1 MSELLREDA
10 DNRRR
15 ALEIGSFIV
24 EAPAGAGKTELLT
37 QRYLRLLAIVEEPEE
52 IIAITFT
59 NKAAGEMRSRIAE
72 SLELARG
79 GVLPDQP
86 HKRVTFALATAALAR
101 ARELGWQI
109 ETQPGRL
116 RLTTIDALCAG
127 LARQMPLLSR
137 FGAQPAVAEEAGRH
151 YEEAAR
157 RALDH
162 LEARGDDERE
172 HAEAVATAL
181 AHLDNDVARLA
192 RLLAGMLARR
202 EQWRVIA
209 ELDDPESAIGEAL
222 HEMIE
227 EELALIA
234 DVLDEVWQSQWMPLA
249 RFAAANLET
258 ANWTNPLADW
268 NRPLDTL
275 PEELPR
281 WRALAELLLTQKDEP
296 RKTVT
301 VKNGFPAGKEF
312 KAQKDAMLA
321 GLATLDAEA
330 LAALRRMRELPAPD
344 HGHDA
349 VVRALARLMKLAA
362 AELWLVFRE
371 AGEVDFG
378 ELAARAIAAL
388 GDEMDPTE
396 LGLRLDY
403 RIRHLLVDEFQDT
416 SPTQIE
422 LLQRLTAG
430 WSGGQGAGD
439 GRTLFAVG
447 DPMQS
452 IYRFRKA
459 DVGLFLRVAQS
470 GIGALRL
477 TPLRLSRNNRS
488 CPQVVDWIN
497 ACFPAVFPMADDPLR
512 GEIRYREFVATREAA
527 AQGGV
532 LVHPVL
538 AEKGDSAAA
547 ARAEALQVIALIEA
561 EWWADPA
568 RSIAVLVRARDHLS
582 ALVAAIRRHGAGWR
596 FSAVEIEPLAGRQA
610 VQDLISLTHALHHR
624 ADRLHWLAILR
635 APWCGLRLAD
645 LHALA
650 ADDRQSTVWS
660 LMNDSI
666 RIARLSVDGRKR
678 LLHVR
683 EVLAEALAGQGRQRR
698 RRWIE
703 DAWRKLGG
711 PACLGSAND
720 AADAQAF
727 FDRLDALDA
736 TGRFVLDSLE
746 DDMARLYAAPDA
758 QADGRLQLMTIHK
771 AKGLEFD
778 TVILPG
784 LHREPSGRDTPL
796 LAWDSFP
803 LASGERLVAAPVN
816 PRRGNNTGEPTAYDF
831 LQRMEKERSGN
842 EEARV
847 LYVAA
852 TRAVRRLHLVGVALC
867 DEEGALL
874 APRAAS
880 PLGRLW
886 PALEAEFQQAARHDF
901 VGPASAG
908 RGDGQEN
915 VGPASAGRGDGQE
928 NVGPASAGRGDGQ
941 ENVGPASAG
950 RGEDGGD
957 GGLKS
962 ALQSALRSALGSA
975 LRPVPRSALEEGL
988 AYFVPQLL
996 RLARPSIPS
1005 AWQAPA
1011 MIDTAPQVR
1020 DDTVDPLAAA
1030 VGTLTHAVLELVAAD
1045 PEAWPVERASAA
1057 QPGFERWLASRGW
1070 PPAAARAGAERVA
1083 RMLATALA
1091 SADGEWVLR
1100 RRQTTAAEL
1109 ALTRVGA
1116 GGTAETRVVDCSF
1129 VENGVRWIIDYKT
1142 VDLGERADPAGLRA
1156 HAGRY
1161 RPQLESYAALFAAEG
1176 LPQRLAVFYVAHGIL
1191 ATLDYN
1197 PPLD

>member
-1 MSELLREDA
+1 MNLLREDE

-15 ALEIGSFIV
+15 ALELASFIV

-37 QRYLRLLAIVEEPEE
+37 QRYLRLLACVEEPEE

-72 SLELARG
+72 SLELARA
-79 GVLPDQP
+79 GVPPELA
-86 HKRVTFALATAALAR
+86 HKRITFDLAR
-101 ARELGWQI
+101 AALSRSQELGWQI

-116 RLTTIDALCAG
+116 RLTTIDALCAS

-137 FGAQPAVAEEAGRH
+137 FGAQPAVAEDAKRH

-162 LEARGDDERE
+162 LEGRGEDERE

-192 RLLAGMLARR
+192 RLLAAMLARR
-202 EQWRVIA
+202 EQWREIA
-209 ELDDPESAIGEAL
+209 ELDDPEAAIGEAL
-222 HEMIE
+222 HEMVA
-227 EELALIA
+227 EELAQVA
-234 DVLDEVWQSQWMPLA
+234 AVLDDTWQAQWMPLA
-249 RFAAANLET
+249 RFAATNLDS

-268 NRPLDTL
+268 AQALPAE

-281 WRALAELLLTQKDEP
+281 WRALAEFLLTQKDEP

-301 VKNGFPAGKEF
+301 IKNGFPAGKEF
-312 KAQKDAMLA
+312 KPQKDAML
-321 GLATLDAEA
+321 ER
-330 LAALRRMRELPAPD
+330 LAALDAVAITALRRLRELPAPD
-344 HGHDA
+344 HGHDD
-349 VVRALARLMKLAA
+349 VVRALAQLMKLAA

-422 LLQRLTAG
+422 LLERLTAG
-430 WSGGQGAGD
+430 WQHGD

-459 DVGLFLRVAQS
+459 DVGLFLRVAER

-497 ACFPAVFPMADDPLR
+497 ACFPAVFPAADDPLR
-512 GEIRYREFVATREAA
+512 GEIRYREFVATREPAE
-527 AQGGV
+527 QGGV
-532 LVHPVL
+532 QFHAVL
-538 AEKGDSAAA
+538 AERDEAG
-547 ARAEALQVIALIEA
+547 RAEAQQIIALIEA
-561 EWWADPA
+561 EWRADPA
-568 RSIAVLVRARDHLS
+568 RNIAVLVRARDHLS
-582 ALVAAIRRHGAGWR
+582 ALVAAIRRHAAGWR
-596 FSAVEIEPLAGRQA
+596 FSAVEIEPLVGRQA
-610 VQDLISLTHALHHR
+610 VQDLISLTRALHHR
-624 ADRLHWLAILR
+624 GDRLHWLAILR
-635 APWCGLRLAD
+635 APWCGLQLAD

-650 ADDRQSTVWS
+650 ADDQQSTIWT
-660 LMNDSI
+660 LMHDA
-666 RIARLSVDGRKR
+666 ARLERLSADGRQR
-678 LLHVR
+678 LLHLR
-683 EVLAEALAGQGRQRR
+683 AVLAEALAGQGRQRR
-698 RRWIE
+698 RRMVE
-703 DAWRKLGG
+703 DAWKKLGG
-711 PACLGSAND
+711 PRCLAGAND

-727 FDRLDALDA
+727 FKRLDALDA
-736 TGRFVLDSLE
+736 AGRFMLDSL
-746 DDMARLYAAPDA
+746 DGDMARLYAAPDA

-784 LHREPSGRDTPL
+784 LDRETVGRDMPL

-803 LASGERLVAAPVN
+803 LAGGERLIAAPVN
-816 PRRGNNTGEPTAYDF
+816 PRRGKKTGEPTAYDF
-831 LQRMEKERSGN
+831 LLRMERERSRN
-842 EEARV
+842 EDARV

-852 TRAVRRLHLVGVALC
+852 TRAVRRLHLVGVLRC
-867 DEEGALL
+867 DEDGALL

-886 PALEAEFQQAARHDF
+886 PVLNEHDAL

-908 RGDGQEN
+908 QD
-915 VGPASAGRGDGQE
+915 AD
-928 NVGPASAGRGDGQ
+928 
-941 ENVGPASAG
+941 
-950 RGEDGGD
+950 DGGVDGVDGED

-962 ALQSALRSALGSA
+962 ALQSVPLPALHD
-975 LRPVPRSALEEGL
+975 EL
-988 AYFVPQLL
+988 ANFVPQLL
-996 RLARPSIPS
+996 RLAAPAIPP

-1011 MIDTAPQVR
+1011 MGFAAPPPR
-1020 DDTVDPLAAA
+1020 DEAADALAAA

-1045 PEAWPVERASAA
+1045 PEAWPPQRVGER
-1057 QPGFERWLASRGW
+1057 QPGFERWLAGRGW
-1070 PPAAARAGAERVA
+1070 SVAEARDGAARVA
-1083 RMLATALA
+1083 RMLATTLA
-1091 SADGEWVLR
+1091 SAGGQWVLR
-1100 RRQTTAAEL
+1100 RRADAAAEL
-1109 ALTRVGA
+1109 ALTRVETPDAGVGGA
-1116 GGTAETRVVDCSF
+1116 PVTRVVDRSF
-1129 VENGVRWIIDYKT
+1129 VEDGVRWIIDYKT
-1142 VDLGERADPAGLRA
+1142 ADLGQEADAERLRK
-1156 HAGRY
+1156 HAERY
-1161 RPQLESYAALFAAEG
+1161 RTQLEAYAALFADEA
-1176 LPQRLAVFYVAHGIL
+1176 LPRRLAVFYAAHGIL
-1191 ATLDYN
+1191 ASLEYN
-1197 PPLD
+1197 PHID

>member
-1 MSELLREDA
+1 MSDLLREDEA
-10 DNRRR
+10 NRRR
-15 ALEIGSFIV
+15 ALELDSFIV

-37 QRYLRLLAIVEEPEE
+37 QRYLRLLATVDEPEE

-59 NKAAGEMRSRIAE
+59 NKAAGEMRQRIAD
-72 SLELARG
+72 SLVLARQAG
-79 GVLPDQP
+79 MPEAA
-86 HKRVTFALATAALAR
+86 HKRVTCELARAALAR
-101 ARELGWQI
+101 SGELGWQI

-137 FGAQPAVAEEAGRH
+137 FGAQPAVAEDAKRH

-157 RALDH
+157 RALEH
-162 LEARGDDERE
+162 LEAKGERGDDERD

-192 RLLAGMLARR
+192 RLLAEMLARR
-202 EQWRVIA
+202 EQWREIA

-222 HEMIE
+222 HEMVE

-234 DVLDEVWQSQWMPLA
+234 DVLDDVWQAQWMPLA
-249 RFAAANLET
+249 RFAATNLES
-258 ANWTNPLADW
+258 AIWTNPLADW
-268 NRPLDTL
+268 TEALQAE

-281 WRALAELLLTQKDEP
+281 WRALAEFLLTQKDEP

-301 VKNGFPAGKEF
+301 VKNGFPAGKGF

-330 LAALRRMRELPAPD
+330 ITALRRLRELPAPD
-344 HGHDA
+344 HSNDA
-349 VVRALARLMKLAA
+349 LVRALTRLMKLAA
-362 AELWLVFRE
+362 AELWLVFHE

-388 GDEMDPTE
+388 GDELDPSE

-416 SPTQIE
+416 SPAQIE
-422 LLQRLTAG
+422 LLERLTAG
-430 WSGGQGAGD
+430 WQLDD

-459 DVGLFLRVAQS
+459 DVGLFLRVAER

-497 ACFPAVFPMADDPLR
+497 ACFPAVFPAADDPLR
-512 GEIRYREFVATREAA
+512 GEIRYREFVATRDALQQA
-527 AQGGV
+527 GV
-532 LVHPVL
+532 MIHPVL
-538 AEKGDSAAA
+538 AEKGEAAA
-547 ARAEALQVIALIEA
+547 GARAEAKKIIELIEV
-561 EWWADPA
+561 EWREDPT
-568 RSIAVLVRARDHLS
+568 RKLAVLVRARDHLA
-582 ALVAAIRRHGAGWR
+582 ALVAAIRRHGAAWR

-610 VQDLISLTHALHHR
+610 VQDLISLTRALHHR
-624 ADRLHWLAILR
+624 ADRVHWLAVLR
-635 APWCGLRLAD
+635 APWCGLTLAD

-650 ADDRQSTVWS
+650 GDDHDATIWV
-660 LMNDSI
+660 LMNDAA
-666 RIARLSVDGRKR
+666 RIERLSADGRQR
-678 LLHVR
+678 LAHVR

-698 RRWIE
+698 RRWVE

-711 PACLGSAND
+711 PACLGGASE
-720 AADAQAF
+720 AADVQAYF
-727 FDRLDALDA
+727 NRLDALDA
-736 TGRFVLDSLE
+736 AGRFVLDSLE
-746 DDMARLYAAPDA
+746 DDMGRLYAAPDT

-784 LHREPSGRDTPL
+784 LHREAAGRDMPL

-803 LASGERLVAAPVN
+803 LASGERLIAAPVN
-816 PRRGNNTGEPTAYDF
+816 PRRGRTAGESTAYDF
-831 LQRMEKERSGN
+831 LQRMEKERSRN

-852 TRAVRRLHLVGVALC
+852 TRAVSRLHLVAVAQR
-867 DEEGALL
+867 DEDGALA

-880 PLGRLW
+880 PLARLW
-886 PALEAEFQQAARHDF
+886 PAVEVEFLAAIA
-901 VGPASAG
+901 VAC
-908 RGDGQEN
+908 
-915 VGPASAGRGDGQE
+915 
-928 NVGPASAGRGDGQ
+928 
-941 ENVGPASAG
+941 
-950 RGEDGGD
+950 
-957 GGLKS
+957 
-962 ALQSALRSALGSA
+962 
-975 LRPVPRSALEEGL
+975 PRSGIPGTQSEPAPTAEASDDL
-988 AYFVPQLL
+988 ANFVPQLL
-996 RLARPSIPS
+996 RLRQPVATPGWHAPDLP
-1005 AWQAPA
+1005 APA
-1011 MIDTAPQVR
+1011 TQPR
-1020 DDTVDPLAAA
+1020 DDTADPLAAA
-1030 VGTLTHAVLELVAAD
+1030 VGTLTHAVLELIAAD
-1045 PEAWPVERASAA
+1045 PDAWSVPRATER

-1070 PPAAARAGAERVA
+1070 SAAEARAGAARVA
-1083 RMLATALA
+1083 RMLATTLA
-1091 SADGEWVLR
+1091 SADGQWVLR
-1100 RRQTTAAEL
+1100 RRPAAAAEL
-1109 ALTRVGA
+1109 ALTKVGA
-1116 GGTAETRVVDCSF
+1116 GGTAETRVVDRSF
-1129 VENGVRWIIDYKT
+1129 VEDGVRWIIDYKT
-1142 VDLGERADPAGLRA
+1142 ADLGERADPGLLRT

-1161 RPQLESYAALFAAEG
+1161 RAQLESYAVLFAAEG
-1176 LPQRLAVFYVAHGIL
+1176 LPQRLAVFFVAHGIL
-1191 ATLDYN
+1191 ASLEYN

>member
-1 MSELLREDA
+1 MTDLLREDE

-15 ALEIGSFIV
+15 ALELASFIV

-37 QRYLRLLAIVEEPEE
+37 QRYLRLLACVEEPEE

-72 SLELARG
+72 SLELARA
-79 GVLPDQP
+79 GVAPELA
-86 HKRVTFALATAALAR
+86 HKRITFDLATAALAR
-101 ARELGWQI
+101 SEELGWQI

-137 FGAQPAVAEEAGRH
+137 FGAQPAVAEDAKRH

-162 LEARGDDERE
+162 LEAKGEDERE

-192 RLLAGMLARR
+192 RLLAAMLARR
-202 EQWRVIA
+202 EQWREIA
-209 ELDDPESAIGEAL
+209 ELDDPEAAIGEAL
-222 HEMIE
+222 EEMVA
-227 EELALIA
+227 EELALVA
-234 DVLDEVWQSQWMPLA
+234 AVLDDPWQAPWMPLA
-249 RFAAANLET
+249 RFAAANLDS
-258 ANWTNPLADW
+258 ANWTLAGWTDA
-268 NRPLDTL
+268 LQTE
-275 PEELPR
+275 PEQLPR
-281 WRALAELLLTQKDEP
+281 WRALAEFLLTQKDEP
-296 RKTVT
+296 RKTVN

-312 KAQKDAMLA
+312 KPQKDAML
-321 GLATLDAEA
+321 ER
-330 LAALRRMRELPAPD
+330 LAALDGAAVGALQRLRELPAPD
-344 HGHDA
+344 HDHDD

-422 LLQRLTAG
+422 LLERLTAG
-430 WSGGQGAGD
+430 WQPDD

-459 DVGLFLRVAQS
+459 DVGLFLRVAER

-477 TPLRLSRNNRS
+477 TRLRLSRNNRS

-497 ACFPAVFPMADDPLR
+497 ACFPAVFPAADDPLR
-512 GEIRYREFVATREAA
+512 GEIRYREFVATRAA
-527 AQGGV
+527 AEQGGV
-532 LVHPVL
+532 QFHAVV
-538 AEKGDSAAA
+538 AEPDQA
-547 ARAEALQVIALIEA
+547 ARAEAQQIIALIEA
-561 EWWADPA
+561 EWRVDPA
-568 RSIAVLVRARDHLS
+568 RHIAVLVRARDHLS

-610 VQDLISLTHALHHR
+610 VQDLISLTRALHHR

-635 APWCGLRLAD
+635 APWCGLQLAD
-645 LHALA
+645 LHALG
-650 ADDRQSTVWS
+650 ADDQQSTIWS
-660 LMNDSI
+660 LLHDAE
-666 RIARLSVDGRKR
+666 RIARLSADGRQR
-678 LLHVR
+678 LLHLR

-698 RRWIE
+698 RRLVE
-703 DAWRKLGG
+703 DAWKKLGG
-711 PACLGSAND
+711 AACLAGAND

-727 FDRLDALDA
+727 FARLDALDA
-736 TGRFVLDSLE
+736 AGRFMLDSLE

-784 LHREPSGRDTPL
+784 LHREPAGRDMPL
-796 LAWDSFP
+796 LAWDSFA
-803 LASGERLVAAPVN
+803 LAGGERLVAAPVN
-816 PRRGNNTGEPTAYDF
+816 PRRGKKAGAPSAYDF
-831 LQRMEKERSGN
+831 LQRMERERSRN

-852 TRAVRRLHLVGVALC
+852 TRAVRRLHLVGVVRR
-867 DEEGALL
+867 DEMGAPA
-874 APRAAS
+874 APRSAS

-886 PALEAEFQQAARHDF
+886 PLLEADFAADYATTTA
-901 VGPASAG
+901 VPPTPTLEA
-908 RGDGQEN
+908 GDG
-915 VGPASAGRGDGQE
+915 
-928 NVGPASAGRGDGQ
+928 
-941 ENVGPASAG
+941 
-950 RGEDGGD
+950 
-957 GGLKS
+957 
-962 ALQSALRSALGSA
+962 
-975 LRPVPRSALEEGL
+975 L
-988 AYFVPQLL
+988 AHFVPQLQ
-996 RLARPSIPS
+996 RLAAPAIPP
-1005 AWQAPA
+1005 AWRAPA
-1011 MIDTAPQVR
+1011 MIEAAPPLREETA
-1020 DDTVDPLAAA
+1020 DALAAA

-1045 PEAWPVERASAA
+1045 PEAWPAQCVGER

-1070 PPAAARAGAERVA
+1070 SPAEARSGAARVA
-1083 RMLATALA
+1083 RMLAITLE
-1091 SADGEWVLR
+1091 SRDGQWVLR
-1100 RRQTTAAEL
+1100 RRADAAAEL

-1116 GGTAETRVVDCSF
+1116 GATAETRVVDRSF
-1129 VENGVRWIIDYKT
+1129 VEDGVRWIIDYKT
-1142 VDLGERADPAGLRA
+1142 ADLGQHAEPESLRT

-1161 RPQLESYAALFAAEG
+1161 RAQLEAYAVLFADEG
-1176 LPQRLAVFYVAHGIL
+1176 LPQRLAVFYAAHGIL
-1191 ATLDYN
+1191 ATLEYN
-1197 PPLD
+1197 PLHV

>member
-1 MSELLREDA
+1 MTDLLRDDE

-15 ALEIGSFIV
+15 ALELASFIV

-37 QRYLRLLAIVEEPEE
+37 QRYLRLLAVVEEPEE

-59 NKAAGEMRSRIAE
+59 NKAAGEMRARIAE
-72 SLELARG
+72 SLALARIGVAPELA
-79 GVLPDQP
+79 
-86 HKRVTFALATAALAR
+86 HKRITFELATAALAR
-101 ARELGWQI
+101 AQELGWQI

-137 FGAQPAVAEEAGRH
+137 FGAQPAVAEEAKRH

-162 LEARGDDERE
+162 LEGKGEDERE

-181 AHLDNDVARLA
+181 AYLDNDVARLA
-192 RLLAGMLARR
+192 RLLAEMLARR
-202 EQWRVIA
+202 EQWREIA
-209 ELDDPESAIGEAL
+209 ALDDPEAAIGEAL
-222 HEMIE
+222 EEMVG
-227 EELALIA
+227 EELALVA
-234 DVLDEVWQSQWMPLA
+234 AVLDDAWQAPWMPLA
-249 RFAAANLET
+249 RFAAANLEA
-258 ANWTNPLADW
+258 ANWTLAGWTDA
-268 NRPLDTL
+268 LQAE
-275 PEELPR
+275 PEQLPR
-281 WRALAELLLTQKDEP
+281 WRALAEFLLTKEDQP
-296 RKTVT
+296 RKTVN

-312 KAQKDAMLA
+312 KPQKDAMLA
-321 GLATLDAEA
+321 ALQALDGAA
-330 LAALRRMRELPAPD
+330 VAALQRLRELPAPD
-344 HGHDA
+344 HDHDD

-422 LLQRLTAG
+422 LLERLTAG
-430 WSGGQGAGD
+430 WQPDD

-459 DVGLFLRVAQS
+459 DVGLFLRVAER

-477 TPLRLSRNNRS
+477 TRLRLSRNNRS

-497 ACFPAVFPMADDPLR
+497 ACFPAVFPAADDPLR
-512 GEIRYREFVATREAA
+512 GEIRYREFVATRAA
-527 AQGGV
+527 ATEGGV
-532 LVHPVL
+532 QFHAVA
-538 AEKGDSAAA
+538 AEQDQA
-547 ARAEALQVIALIEA
+547 ARAEAAQIIALIDA
-561 EWWADPA
+561 EWRADPT
-568 RSIAVLVRARDHLS
+568 RQIAVLVRARDHLS

-596 FSAVEIEPLAGRQA
+596 YSAVEIEPLAGRQA
-610 VQDLISLTHALHHR
+610 VQDLISLTRALHHR

-650 ADDRQSTVWS
+650 ADNQQSTIWS
-660 LMNDSI
+660 LLHDAE
-666 RIARLSVDGRKR
+666 RIARLSPDGRRR
-678 LLHVR
+678 LLHLR

-703 DAWRKLGG
+703 DAWKKLGG
-711 PACLGSAND
+711 AACLAGANE

-727 FDRLDALDA
+727 FARLDALDA
-736 TGRFVLDSLE
+736 AGRFMLDSLA

-784 LHREPSGRDTPL
+784 LHREPAGRDTPL

-803 LASGERLVAAPVN
+803 LADGERLVAAPVN
-816 PRRGNNTGEPTAYDF
+816 RRRARQAGAPTVYDF
-831 LQRMEKERSGN
+831 LQRMERERSRN

-852 TRAVRRLHLVGVALC
+852 TRAVRRLHLVGVLRR
-867 DEEGALL
+867 DETGAPA
-874 APRAAS
+874 APRSAS
-880 PLGRLW
+880 PLARLW
-886 PALEAEFQQAARHDF
+886 PLLEADVAAAAD
-901 VGPASAG
+901 VAPTLCVASASFTV
-908 RGDGQEN
+908 GDE
-915 VGPASAGRGDGQE
+915 
-928 NVGPASAGRGDGQ
+928 
-941 ENVGPASAG
+941 
-950 RGEDGGD
+950 
-957 GGLKS
+957 
-962 ALQSALRSALGSA
+962 
-975 LRPVPRSALEEGL
+975 L
-988 AYFVPQLL
+988 AHFVPQLQ
-996 RLARPSIPS
+996 RLVAPAIPP

-1011 MIDTAPQVR
+1011 LTGVAPPLREETA
-1020 DDTVDPLAAA
+1020 DALAAA

-1045 PEAWPVERASAA
+1045 PEAWPVQCVGER
-1057 QPGFERWLASRGW
+1057 QTGFERWLASRGW
-1070 PPAAARAGAERVA
+1070 SPAEARAGAARVA
-1083 RMLATALA
+1083 RMLATTLA
-1091 SADGEWVLR
+1091 SADGQWVLR
-1100 RRQTTAAEL
+1100 RRADAAAEL
-1109 ALTRVGA
+1109 ALTRVGVEDDGA
-1116 GGTAETRVVDCSF
+1116 SLCAPGTPLRGQVTRVVDRSF
-1129 VENGVRWIIDYKT
+1129 VEDGVRWIIDYKT
-1142 VDLGERADPAGLRA
+1142 ADLGQHADPARLRA
-1156 HAGRY
+1156 HAARY
-1161 RPQLESYAALFAAEG
+1161 RTQLEAYAVLFAGEG
-1176 LPQRLAVFYVAHGIL
+1176 LPQRLAVFYAAHGIL
-1191 ATLDYN
+1191 ASLEYN
-1197 PPLD
+1197 PLHV

>member
-1 MSELLREDA
+1 MTDLLREDE

-15 ALEIGSFIV
+15 ALELASFIV

-37 QRYLRLLAIVEEPEE
+37 QRYLRLLACVEEPEE

-72 SLELARG
+72 SLELARA
-79 GVLPDQP
+79 GVAPELA
-86 HKRVTFALATAALAR
+86 HKRITFELATAALAR
-101 ARELGWQI
+101 SEELGWQI

-137 FGAQPAVAEEAGRH
+137 FGAQPAVAEDAKQH

-162 LEARGDDERE
+162 LEGRGDGERE

-192 RLLAGMLARR
+192 RLLAEMLARR
-202 EQWRVIA
+202 EQWREISR
-209 ELDDPESAIGEAL
+209 LDDPEAAIGEAL
-222 HEMIE
+222 EEMVA
-227 EELALIA
+227 EELALVA
-234 DVLDEVWQSQWMPLA
+234 AVLDDAWQAPWMPLA
-249 RFAAANLET
+249 RFAAANLDG
-258 ANWTNPLADW
+258 ANWTLAGWTDV
-268 NRPLDTL
+268 LQAE

-281 WRALAELLLTQKDEP
+281 WRALAEFLLTQKDEP
-296 RKTVT
+296 RKTVN

-312 KAQKDAMLA
+312 KPQKDAML
-321 GLATLDAEA
+321 ER
-330 LAALRRMRELPAPD
+330 LAALDGAAVAALQRLRELPAPD
-344 HGHDA
+344 HDHDD

-378 ELAARAIAAL
+378 ELAARAITAL

-422 LLQRLTAG
+422 LLERLTAG
-430 WSGGQGAGD
+430 WQPDD

-459 DVGLFLRVAQS
+459 DVGLFLRVAER

-477 TPLRLSRNNRS
+477 TRLRLSRNNRS

-497 ACFPAVFPMADDPLR
+497 ACFPAVFPAADDPLR
-512 GEIRYREFVATREAA
+512 GEIRYREFVATRAA
-527 AQGGV
+527 AEQGGV
-532 LVHPVL
+532 QFHAVA
-538 AEKGDSAAA
+538 AEPDQAAH
-547 ARAEALQVIALIEA
+547 AEAQQIIALIEA
-561 EWWADPA
+561 EWRADPA
-568 RSIAVLVRARDHLS
+568 RHIAVLVRARDHLS

-596 FSAVEIEPLAGRQA
+596 YSAVEIEPLAGRQV
-610 VQDLISLTHALHHR
+610 VQDLISLTRALHHR

-650 ADDRQSTVWS
+650 ADDQQSTIWS
-660 LMNDSI
+660 LLYDAE
-666 RIARLSVDGRKR
+666 RIARLSADGRRR
-678 LLHVR
+678 LLHLR

-698 RRWIE
+698 RRMVE
-703 DAWRKLGG
+703 DAWKKLGG
-711 PACLGSAND
+711 PVCLAGAND

-727 FDRLDALDA
+727 FQRLDALDA
-736 TGRFVLDSLE
+736 AGRFVLDSLE

-784 LHREPSGRDTPL
+784 LHREPAGRDTPL

-803 LASGERLVAAPVN
+803 LAGGERLVAAPVN
-816 PRRGNNTGEPTAYDF
+816 RRRARAAGAPTVYDF
-831 LQRMEKERSGN
+831 LQRMEQERSRN

-852 TRAVRRLHLVGVALC
+852 TRAVRRLHLVGALRR
-867 DEEGALL
+867 DETGAPVP
-874 APRAAS
+874 PRSAS

-886 PALEAEFQQAARHDF
+886 PLLEA
-901 VGPASAG
+901 
-908 RGDGQEN
+908 DGN
-915 VGPASAGRGDGQE
+915 VGPASAGRGGNGGHSGNGVDGV
-928 NVGPASAGRGDGQ
+928 VGPTSVGHGAADGG
-941 ENVGPASAG
+941 E
-950 RGEDGGD
+950 EDGGD

-962 ALQSALRSALGSA
+962 ALQSA
-975 LRPVPRSALEEGL
+975 PRSAPQPAEHDEL
-988 AYFVPQLL
+988 AHFVPQLL
-996 RLARPSIPS
+996 RLAAPAIPP

-1011 MIDTAPQVR
+1011 MIEAAPPLREETA
-1020 DDTVDPLAAA
+1020 DALAAA

-1045 PEAWPVERASAA
+1045 PEAWPAPCVGER

-1070 PPAAARAGAERVA
+1070 SPAEARSGAARVA
-1083 RMLATALA
+1083 RMLATTLA
-1091 SADGEWVLR
+1091 STDGQWVLR
-1100 RRQTTAAEL
+1100 RRADAAAEL

-1116 GGTAETRVVDCSF
+1116 GATAETRVVDRSF
-1129 VENGVRWIIDYKT
+1129 VEDGVRWIIDYKT
-1142 VDLGERADPAGLRA
+1142 ADLGAHADPGRLRA

-1161 RPQLESYAALFAAEG
+1161 RAQLEAYAVLFADEG
-1176 LPQRLAVFYVAHGIL
+1176 LPQRLAVFYAAHGIL
-1191 ATLDYN
+1191 ATLEYN
-1197 PPLD
+1197 PLHV

>member
-1 MSELLREDA
+1 MSDLLREDE

-15 ALEIGSFIV
+15 ALELDSFIV

-59 NKAAGEMRSRIAE
+59 NKAAGEMRQRIAE
-72 SLELARG
+72 SLELARA
-79 GVLPDQP
+79 GVPP
-86 HKRVTFALATAALAR
+86 AAAHKRITFALATAALAR
-101 ARELGWQI
+101 AQELGWQI

-137 FGAQPAVAEEAGRH
+137 FGAQPAVAEEAKRH

-162 LEARGDDERE
+162 LEARGDDESE

-181 AHLDNDVARLA
+181 AYLDNDVARLA
-192 RLLAGMLARR
+192 RLLAEMLARR
-202 EQWRVIA
+202 EQWRPLWQTRA

-222 HEMIE
+222 AEMVG

-234 DVLDEVWQSQWMPLA
+234 EVLDDVWQSQWMPLA
-249 RFAAANLET
+249 RFAAANLDRGL
-258 ANWTNPLADW
+258 LAGW
-268 NRPLDTL
+268 SQPLDAV

-301 VKNGFPAGKEF
+301 VRNGFPAGKEF
-312 KAQKDAMLA
+312 KAQKDAMLD
-321 GLATLDAEA
+321 G
-330 LAALRRMRELPAPD
+330 LAALDAAAVHALRRLRELPAPD

-378 ELAARAIAAL
+378 ELAARAIEAL
-388 GDEMDPTE
+388 GDEMDPSE

-416 SPTQIE
+416 SPAQIE

-430 WSGGQGAGD
+430 WQPD
-439 GRTLFAVG
+439 DNRTLFCVG

-459 DVGLFLRVAQS
+459 DVGLFLRVTES

-477 TPLRLSRNNRS
+477 TRLRLSRNNRS

-497 ACFPAVFPMADDPLR
+497 AAFPALFPAADDPLR
-512 GEIRYREFVATREAA
+512 GEIRYREFVATRDALPQA
-527 AQGGV
+527 GV
-532 LVHPVL
+532 QVHPVL
-538 AEKGDSAAA
+538 AERDEAG
-547 ARAEALQVIALIEA
+547 RAEAQKVIALIEA
-561 EWWADPA
+561 EWREDPT
-568 RSIAVLVRARDHLS
+568 RKLAVLVRARDHLS
-582 ALVAAIRRHGAGWR
+582 ALVAAIRRHAAGWR

-610 VQDLISLTHALHHR
+610 VQDLISLTRALHHR

-635 APWCGLRLAD
+635 APWCGLQLAD

-650 ADDRQSTVWS
+650 ADDRQSTIWS
-660 LMNDSI
+660 LMNDAT
-666 RIARLSVDGRKR
+666 RIARLSVAGRQR

-683 EVLAEALAGQGRQRR
+683 AVLAEALAGQGRQRR
-698 RRWIE
+698 RRLVE
-703 DAWRKLGG
+703 DTWKKLGG
-711 PACLGSAND
+711 PHCLVTAAGAPD
-720 AADAQAF
+720 ADALADAQAF
-727 FDRLDALDA
+727 FRRLDALDA
-736 TGRFVLDSLE
+736 AGRFMLDSLE

-784 LHREPSGRDTPL
+784 LHRETAGRETPL

-816 PRRGNNTGEPTAYDF
+816 PRRGRNAGEPTAYDF
-831 LQRMEKERSGN
+831 LQAMERERSRN
-842 EEARV
+842 EDARV

-852 TRAVRRLHLVGVALC
+852 TRAVRRLHLVGVLRR
-867 DEEGALL
+867 DESGALV
-874 APRAAS
+874 APRGAS
-880 PLGRLW
+880 PLARLW
-886 PALEAEFQQAARHDF
+886 PVLEADFNAAA
-901 VGPASAG
+901 P
-908 RGDGQEN
+908 
-915 VGPASAGRGDGQE
+915 
-928 NVGPASAGRGDGQ
+928 
-941 ENVGPASAG
+941 
-950 RGEDGGD
+950 
-957 GGLKS
+957 
-962 ALQSALRSALGSA
+962 
-975 LRPVPRSALEEGL
+975 PVPAIAATDAL
-988 AYFVPQLL
+988 AHFVPQLL
-996 RLARPSIPS
+996 RLASPSIPP

-1011 MIDTAPQVR
+1011 MTDAAPRLRDETA
-1020 DDTVDPLAAA
+1020 DPLAAA
-1030 VGTLTHAVLELVAAD
+1030 VGTLAHAVLELIAAD
-1045 PEAWPVERASAA
+1045 PEAWPVRRVGER

-1070 PPAAARAGAERVA
+1070 PSAEARAGAERVA
-1083 RMLATALA
+1083 RMLATTLA
-1091 SADGEWVLR
+1091 SADGQWVLR
-1100 RRQTTAAEL
+1100 RRTTAAAEL

-1116 GGTAETRVVDCSF
+1116 GGTGETRVVDRSF
-1129 VENGVRWIIDYKT
+1129 IEDGVRWIIDYKT
-1142 VDLGERADPAGLRA
+1142 AELGESADAARLGK

-1161 RPQLESYAALFAAEG
+1161 RSQLESYAGLFAAEG

-1191 ATLDYN
+1191 ASLEYN
-1197 PPLD
+1197 PHLD

>member
-1 MSELLREDA
+1 MSDLLREDEA
-10 DNRRR
+10 NRRR
-15 ALEIGSFIV
+15 ALELDSFIV

-37 QRYLRLLAIVEEPEE
+37 QRYLRLLAIVDEPEE

-79 GVLPDQP
+79 TTLPDKP
-86 HKRVTFALATAALAR
+86 HKRITFDLATAALAR
-101 ARELGWQI
+101 SKERGWQI

-116 RLTTIDALCAG
+116 RLTTIDALCAS

-137 FGAQPAVAEEAGRH
+137 FGAQPAVADEAQRH

-162 LEARGDDERE
+162 LEGRGEEDRE

-192 RLLAGMLARR
+192 RLLADMLARR
-202 EQWRVIA
+202 EQWRKIG

-222 HEMIE
+222 HEMVG

-234 DVLDEVWQSQWMPLA
+234 EVLDAAWQSQWMPLA
-249 RFAAANLET
+249 RFAADNLGGT
-258 ANWTNPLADW
+258 NSANPLSGW
-268 NRPLDTL
+268 TGTL
-275 PEELPR
+275 AAAPEELPR
-281 WRALAELLLTQKDEP
+281 WRALAEFLLTQKDEP

-312 KAQKDAMLA
+312 KAQKDVML
-321 GLATLDAEA
+321 ER
-330 LAALRRMRELPAPD
+330 LAALDAGAVGALRRLRELPAPD
-344 HGHDA
+344 RGHDD

-388 GDEMDPTE
+388 GDELDPSE

-416 SPTQIE
+416 SPAQIE
-422 LLQRLTAG
+422 LLERLTAG

-459 DVGLFLRVAQS
+459 DVGLFLRVAEN

-488 CPQVVDWIN
+488 CPAVVDWIN
-497 ACFPAVFPMADDPLR
+497 ASFPAVFPAMDDPLR
-512 GEIRYREFVATREAA
+512 GDIRYREFVATRDALP
-527 AQGGV
+527 QSGV
-532 LVHPVL
+532 MMHPVP
-538 AEKGDSAAA
+538 AEKGDGAAA
-547 ARAEALQVIALIEA
+547 ARAEAQQVIALIEA
-561 EWWADPA
+561 EWREDPT
-568 RSIAVLVRARDHLS
+568 RTIAVLVRARDHLA

-596 FSAVEIEPLAGRQA
+596 FSAVEIEPLADRQA
-610 VQDLISLTHALHHR
+610 VQDLVALTRALHHR
-624 ADRLHWLAILR
+624 ADRVHWLAVLR

-650 ADDRQSTVWS
+650 GDDHDATIWS
-660 LMNDSI
+660 LMNDAA
-666 RIARLSVDGRKR
+666 RIERLSADGRQR
-678 LLHVR
+678 LAHVR

-703 DAWRKLGG
+703 DAWKRLGG
-711 PACLGSAND
+711 PECLGGAGE
-720 AADAQAF
+720 AADAQAYF
-727 FDRLDALDA
+727 NRLDALDA
-736 TGRFVLDSLE
+736 AGRFVLDSLE
-746 DDMARLYAAPDA
+746 DDMGRLYAAPDA

-784 LHREPSGRDTPL
+784 LHREPAGRDTPL

-803 LASGERLVAAPVN
+803 LASGERLIAAPVN
-816 PRRGNNTGEPTAYDF
+816 PRRGRTAGEPTVYDF
-831 LQRMEKERSGN
+831 LQRMERERSRN

-852 TRAVRRLHLVGVALC
+852 TRAVRRLHLVGVARH
-867 DEEGALL
+867 DEAGALA

-880 PLGRLW
+880 PLARLW
-886 PALEAEFQQAARHDF
+886 PALEAGFGAAAA
-901 VGPASAG
+901 VAPASTPDAAG
-908 RGDGQEN
+908 D
-915 VGPASAGRGDGQE
+915 
-928 NVGPASAGRGDGQ
+928 
-941 ENVGPASAG
+941 
-950 RGEDGGD
+950 
-957 GGLKS
+957 
-962 ALQSALRSALGSA
+962 
-975 LRPVPRSALEEGL
+975 L
-988 AYFVPQLL
+988 AHFVPQLVRL
-996 RLARPSIPS
+996 RNPVV
-1005 AWQAPA
+1005 APA
-1011 MIDTAPQVR
+1011 WRAPVPPVFATAQR
-1020 DDTVDPLAAA
+1020 EETVDPLAAA
-1030 VGTLTHAVLELVAAD
+1030 VGTLTHAVLELIAGD
-1045 PEAWPVERASAA
+1045 PEAWSAGRMTERQA
-1057 QPGFERWLASRGW
+1057 GFERWLASRGW
-1070 PPAAARAGAERVA
+1070 PAADARTGAARVA
-1083 RMLATALA
+1083 RMLATTLA
-1091 SADGEWVLR
+1091 SADGQWVLR
-1100 RRQTTAAEL
+1100 RRADAAAEL
-1109 ALTRVGA
+1109 ALTRVDA
-1116 GGTAETRVVDCSF
+1116 GGTAETRVVDRSF
-1129 VENGVRWIIDYKT
+1129 VEDGVRWIIDYKT
-1142 VDLGERADPAGLRA
+1142 ADLGPAAGLRQLA
-1156 HAGRY
+1156 DHARRY

-1191 ATLDYN
+1191 ASLDYN
-1197 PPLD
+1197 SL